1 MALSQ
6 SVTDSLEEAKSSL
19 RNALAFAAR
28 NERPYVCSSI
38 AKILNDVENVAAT
51 DSIFD
56 SLDNMKKDGG
66 SDDLGNL
73 GFDFGK

>member
-6 SVTDSLEEAKSSL
+6 SVTDSLEEAKSAL

-28 NERPYVCSSI
+28 NERTYVCSSI
-38 AKILNDVENVAAT
+38 AKILNDIENVAAT

-66 SDDLGNL
+66 TDSL
-73 GFDFGK
+73 GFDFGN